1 MRRDAAHVGGC
12 VMFLSVMAT
21 PKKYAEFNGRASRAE
36 FWIFFLFVVVAQAVA
51 GVVDLLFGGGR
62 HGVFALLV
70 GVLLFVPQLAV
81 TVRRL
86 HDVNRGGRELVV
98 PFLMLLAMPLFVIFR
113 GFIAGIIT
121 LGYSG
126 IVLLLFAHLLLLL
139 IKQGSSIPN
148 KYGASPKAF
157 SFAG

>member
-1 MRRDAAHVGGC
+1 
-12 VMFLSVMAT
+12 MFQSVLAT
-21 PKKYAEFNGRASRAE
+21 LRKYADFKGRASRSE
-36 FWIFFLFVVVAQAVA
+36 FWIFFLFVVVAQAAA
-51 GVVDLLFGGGR
+51 GVIDLLFGGGR
-62 HGVFALLV
+62 NGVFALLV
-70 GVLLFVPQLAV
+70 AVLLFVPQLAV

-86 HDVNRGGRELVV
+86 HDVNRSGRELVV
-98 PFLMLLAMPLFVIFR
+98 PFLTLLAMPLFVIFR

>member
-1 MRRDAAHVGGC
+1 MVRALGGS
-12 VMFLSVMAT
+12 VMFQSALGT
-21 PKKYAEFNGRASRAE
+21 LKKYADFKGRASRAE
-36 FWIFFLFVVVAQAVA
+36 FWTFFLFVVIAQAVA

-62 HGVFALLV
+62 SGVFSLLA

-86 HDVNRGGRELVV
+86 HDVNRSGRELVV
-98 PFLMLLAMPLFVIFR
+98 PFLMLVAMPLFVIFR
-113 GFIAGIIT
+113 GFIPGIIM

-126 IVLLLFAHLLLLL
+126 IVLLLFANLLLLL

>member
-1 MRRDAAHVGGC
+1 M
-12 VMFLSVMAT
+12 
-21 PKKYAEFNGRASRAE
+21 
-36 FWIFFLFVVVAQAVA
+36 
-51 GVVDLLFGGGR
+51 LFGGGMR
-62 HGVFALLV
+62 GGVFSLLV
-70 GVLLFVPQLAV
+70 GVILFVPQLAV

-86 HDVNRGGRELVV
+86 HDVNRSGRELVV
-98 PFLMLLAMPLFVIFR
+98 PFLMLFAMPLFVMFR
-113 GFIAGIIT
+113 GLIAGIIA
-121 LGYSG
+121 LGYYG